1 MIETLKACLMFLGVM
16 ALILFIVVWAE
27 LAVLILLDSLNER
40 RKRRQ
45 WWEE

>member
-1 MIETLKACLMFLGVM
+1 MIETLKACLMFLGVI

-27 LAVLILLDSLNER
+27 LAVLILLDSLHER
-40 RKRRQ
+40 RKRRE